1 MKDLADWKGVPR
13 PERNVIEG
21 QYVRLEPLDAD
32 RHTAEL
38 FAAST
43 GEGAEERFRYL
54 FDRVPADLE
63 EMTAWVSKAAQSTDP
78 LFFAVIDKR
87 TGRVEGRQTLMRID
101 TNHGAIE
108 IGNIHWGP
116 AIARTRAATEAL
128 FLFADYSFGLGYR
141 RFEWKCDNQN
151 QPSKKA
157 AERFGFSYEGL
168 FRQHMVV
175 KGLNRDTAWFAIT
188 DKEWQRLRAGYQRW
202 LDPANFDEAG
212 QQRSRLAFSE

>member
-1 MKDLADWKGVPR
+1 MTDLAEWKGVPR
-13 PERNVIEG
+13 PEQTVMEG
-21 QYVRLEPLDAD
+21 RYVRLAPLDAD
-32 RHTAEL
+32 KHTAEL

-43 GEGAEERFRYL
+43 SPGAEDRFRYL
-54 FDRVPADLE
+54 FDQVPTDFA

-78 LFFAVIDKR
+78 LFFAVIDKT
-87 TGRVEGRQTLMRID
+87 TGRVEGRQALMRID
-101 TNHGAIE
+101 TTHGVIE

-157 AERFGFSYEGL
+157 AERFGFTYEGL
-168 FRQHMVV
+168 FRQHMVA
-175 KGLNRDTAWFAIT
+175 KGRNRDTAWFAIT
-188 DKEWQRLRAGYQRW
+188 DEDWPRLRAGYQRW
-202 LDPANFDEAG
+202 LDPANFDDSG
-212 QQRSRLAFSE
+212 QQLSRLAFSE

>member
-1 MKDLADWKGVPR
+1 MTDLADWKGVPR
-13 PERNVIEG
+13 PERNVLEG

-43 GEGAEERFRYL
+43 GEGAEDRFRYL

-63 EMTAWVSKAAQSTDP
+63 EMTAWVSKAAQSADP

-87 TGRVEGRQTLMRID
+87 TGRVEGRQMLMRID
-101 TNHGAIE
+101 TTHGAIE
-108 IGNIHWGP
+108 IGNILWGP

-157 AERFGFSYEGL
+157 AERFGFSHEGL
-168 FRQHMVV
+168 FGQHMVV

-188 DKEWQRLRAGYQRW
+188 DKEWPRLRAGYQRW
-202 LDPANFDEAG
+202 LDSANFDEAG